1 MNDLD
6 FTNIIFT
13 LNNFFNTIVIDYL
26 NKSKKGEQLKVK
38 SGFSSGINSL
48 ISFTLESSN
57 KSCIILVYMDTKT
70 FNISVYDYR
79 EGIEPYEHHD
89 YIQTI
94 DILIEDINRAI
105 QKFIE

>member
-6 FTNIIFT
+6 FTKIIFT

-26 NKSKKGEQLKVK
+26 NKSKKGEQLRVK
-38 SGFSSGINSL
+38 SGFSSGMNSL
-48 ISFTLESSN
+48 ISFTLESPN
-57 KSCIILVYMDTKT
+57 KSCIIEVYMGTKT
-70 FNISVYDYR
+70 FDISVFDYR
-79 EGIEPYEHHD
+79 DGTELYEHHD